1 MDEGDRAVLYRIDD
15 ADVAQSLA
23 IGVAEEDQV
32 AGTRVAAQGVR
43 RAGAPADVRHAILPG
58 SLGRAQGDAFLTIDG
73 RRESRAIVTRR
84 GRALADEAV
93 RALCDLRPEACCEQ
107 EWKHPAAKM
116 FTGVPARNPR
126 ASGRGACKQACAP
139 LRGASDLGPPASG
152 KSTAKRALPEV

>member
-1 MDEGDRAVLYRIDD
+1 MDEGDRGVLYGIDD

-43 RAGAPADVRHAILPG
+43 RAGAPADVRHAILAG

-73 RRESRAIVTRR
+73 RHESRAIVTRR
-84 GRALADEAV
+84 GRALANEAV

-107 EWKHPAAKM
+107 EGKHPAAKM
-116 FTGVPARNPR
+116 FTGVPPRNPPPPR
-126 ASGRGACKQACAP
+126 RGPCKQACAP
-139 LRGASDLGPPASG
+139 LPRPSDL
-152 KSTAKRALPEV
+152 